1 MSTQQSRNGQY
12 PNVSQC
18 RWYVPVEQEARRC
31 LEGSLKWR
39 EPGAEPTKIGERPVE
54 DEGVRRATH
63 QTASQPADM
72 ARGSWRVKRW
82 RRPQTFR
89 SLTTLTQSV
98 PERSD
103 PVASPRET
111 RRLKRKPDEKAARR
125 GRGTPREKKTGAI
138 TIGMIGDK
146 KNNNSRM
153 NKNS

>member
-1 MSTQQSRNGQY
+1 MGGRRRCWGTTMSTQQSRNGQY

-103 PVASPRET
+103 PAASPRDT
-111 RRLKRKPDEKAARR
+111 RRL
-125 GRGTPREKKTGAI
+125 TKTG
-138 TIGMIGDK
+138 TVRRPK
-146 KNNNSRM
+146 WRKNEHTG
-153 NKNS
+153 